1 MGYVKGECIWEMDW
15 WRRGGVA
22 LQVSFEDPRPF
33 QRVSEEDFQGT
44 SGAFWRIP
52 RGGALRFGGYDW
64 KISKA
69 ICGMGV
75 GGRENSWDV

>member
-1 MGYVKGECIWEMDW
+1 MG
-15 WRRGGVA
+15 

-33 QRVSEEDFQGT
+33 QRVTSEDFPGDIRGILEH
-44 SGAFWRIP
+44 S
-52 RGGALRFGGYDW
+52 RGGALRFGGHEW

-69 ICGMGV
+69 IAGMGV